1 MTYDASGNVTNDC
14 NYSYTWDVYGNPVGG
29 NGLIYDAMNRLVEIS
44 PGEQILYSPIG
55 KLGLMNGQSVDDLW
69 FPLPGGS
76 SEELLGPYGANRHTL
91 HSDWLGNVRLAT
103 TYSDRSLA
111 YDVAYS
117 PYGENYVPE
126 GGSSS
131 DVYFTGQ
138 RQQIAGGLF
147 DFPYR
152 EYSIVGRWI
161 SPDPAGLNAVDIT
174 NPQSWNRYA
183 YALNNPLRYTDP
195 LGLFCFYGGAG
206 DTPDNDSDP
215 TDYDFGASGP
225 DDCGNASQWINTSAT
240 VTVNGDGS
248 DGPTFEDGQQ
258 IFPEVV
264 PLQPTFGNCVKSG
277 TDYFSL
283 QHGLQAASGGT
294 LGNSWVSSAFL
305 GSSVSSAITL
315 GQYGMNFIAP
325 SSNSP
330 SGGQT
335 FSSTAGE
342 VLSDAAAPAAS
353 KLAPSVPNVAFT
365 VAASAGVAVQTPTS
379 SAALNLS
386 GSLSGTVP
394 LNAAATTGAKA
405 LSLLGTVK
413 LPFDLAVGGF
423 SALVCSI
430 GR

>member
-1 MTYDASGNVTNDC
+1 MGRWKEPGFAASDLHLQMRRRWAVAQ
-14 NYSYTWDVYGNPVGG
+14 
-29 NGLIYDAMNRLVEIS
+29 LK
-44 PGEQILYSPIG
+44 PG
-55 KLGLMNGQSVDDLW
+55 
-69 FPLPGGS
+69 FGS
-76 SEELLGPYGANRHTL
+76 SSGMFIRRRLWSGGWPPSVGTVETLGTTCCSYL
-91 HSDWLGNVRLAT
+91 HKDWLGNSRIVSSTSNNTVTA
-103 TYSDRSLA
+103 DQA
-111 YDVAYS
+111 YT
-117 PYGENYVPE
+117 PYGEIYNIF
-126 GGSSS
+126 GANNGSYQ
-131 DVYFTGQ
+131 VFAGM
-138 RQQIAGGLF
+138 IADLAPSTTTPIMW
-147 DFPYR
+147 DTPNR
-152 EYSIVGRWI
+152 ELSYTGRWL
-161 SPDPAGLNAVDIT
+161 SPDPYGLGAFDPSNS
-174 NPQSWNRYA
+174 QSWNRYA

-195 LGLFCFYGGAG
+195 LGLYCFYGGAG

-225 DDCGNASQWINTSAT
+225 GDCGGGGQWINTST
-240 VTVNGDGS
+240 VVNVNSDGS
-248 DGPTFEDGQQ
+248 EGPTFEDGQQ
-258 IFPEVV
+258 IFPDTI

-283 QHGLQAASGGT
+283 QHGLQAATGGT

-315 GQYGMNFIAP
+315 GQYGVNFIAP

-330 SGGQT
+330 SGAQT